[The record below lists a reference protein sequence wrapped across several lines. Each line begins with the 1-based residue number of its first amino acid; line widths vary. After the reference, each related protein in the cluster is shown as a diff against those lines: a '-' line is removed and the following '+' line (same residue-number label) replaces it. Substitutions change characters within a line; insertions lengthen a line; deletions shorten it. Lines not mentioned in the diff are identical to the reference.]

1 MRLCTMETRLNQL
14 WKPLL
19 TQLTVSGAH
28 RNAQCNGT
36 RTLFFFSGGACH
48 FTTPVYNNSGNQ
60 KFFPLLL
67 SELQFVADILPGNDP
82 AVSS

>member
-28 RNAQCNGT
+28 RNAQCVGSIPDSFIYP
-36 RTLFFFSGGACH
+36 FFL
-48 FTTPVYNNSGNQ
+48 VLLQLEN
-60 KFFPLLL
+60 FPLWSISSLRMADGDL
-67 SELQFVADILPGNDP
+67 FV
-82 AVSS
+82 

>member
-36 RTLFFFSGGACH
+36 RTLCFFSGGAYH
-48 FTTPVYNNSGNQ
+48 SILVYNNSGNQ
-60 KFFPLLL
+60 KFSPQPL
-67 SELQFVADILPGNDP
+67 SELQFSADILPGNDP
-82 AVSS
+82 AASS